1 VQTKDYSKHMITEK
15 DETMDIKV
23 YCESYTDYSWECP
36 CGKQNIEPEG
46 QLDLDDGE
54 NVFCSHCR
62 KEFVFNRK
70 ALKLKEHK
78 E

>member
-1 VQTKDYSKHMITEK
+1 
-15 DETMDIKV
+15 MDIKV
-23 YCESYTDYSWECP
+23 QREWHTDYSWTCH
-36 CGKQNIEPEG
+36 CGHRNIESEG

-62 KEFVFNRK
+62 KEFVFNKK
-70 ALKLKEHK
+70 APKPKEHK